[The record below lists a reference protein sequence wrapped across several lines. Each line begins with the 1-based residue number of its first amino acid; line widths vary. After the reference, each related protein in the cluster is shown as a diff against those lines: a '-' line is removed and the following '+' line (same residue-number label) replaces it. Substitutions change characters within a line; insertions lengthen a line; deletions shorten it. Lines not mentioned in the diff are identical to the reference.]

1 MQSGVV
7 DDASNIFPCDEDYAN
22 ETCQLAIYLQLRWSA
37 ESATGKPLVDG
48 SGGFTEVAPDL
59 YYAYY
64 KHNPEVVS
72 DGPDKVYFVLDS
84 SQQKMLVFMTYLGS
98 QTALQ
103 SEFDEAVVQL
113 NYFHQVSYLLNKSAF
128 QS

>member
-1 MQSGVV
+1 MKVDANSSSIPSAQSKVALVLGIV
-7 DDASNIFPCDEDYAN
+7 DDAFNIFPCDGDYAD
-22 ETCQLAIYLQLRWSA
+22 EACQLAIYLQLRWSA

-72 DGPDKVYFVLDS
+72 DGPGKVYFVLDS
-84 SQQKMLVFMTYLGS
+84 SQQKN
-98 QTALQ
+98 AC
-103 SEFDEAVVQL
+103 
-113 NYFHQVSYLLNKSAF
+113 FHDLPW
-128 QS
+128 